1 MREIHINKKIKKGL
15 GIALMLCLS
24 LFLVTGCMS
33 GRGAENKT
41 TTPHMTTMPEMPN
54 EGKADEKKLVIS
66 TTTSLSDTGL
76 LEKLATLFEAESGIK
91 IDILAQGSGQAM
103 ATARAG
109 DADLVL
115 AHSQEEEEKFMTDGI
130 GGKRTSFMH
139 NYFVIVGP
147 TDDPAK
153 IKTAANATSA
163 FKMIHDNNAVF
174 VSRGD
179 NSGTNVKEEI
189 LWANSDIKKDER
201 AKRETYLSVGK
212 GMSDTLLFA
221 NEKKAYT
228 LTDLATYLTLR
239 DKLPNLE
246 ILNSEGEDLL
256 NIYSIILLN
265 SEKFPRRNHI
275 GAQKFYDFLM
285 KDSTK
290 QVIADFGKEKHGQ
303 PLFFVGLPE
312 SNK

>member
-1 MREIHINKKIKKGL
+1 MREINLKEIHLNKKIKKGL
-15 GIALMLCLS
+15 SIMLMLCLS

-41 TTPHMTTMPEMPN
+41 STPTTVPEST
-54 EGKADEKKLVIS
+54 KADEKKLVIS

-109 DADLVL
+109 DADMIL
-115 AHSQEEEEKFMTDGI
+115 AHSQDEEEKFMTDGI
-130 GGKRTSFMH
+130 GSRRTSFMH

-147 TDDPAK
+147 ADDPAK
-153 IKTAANATSA
+153 IKTAANATAA
-163 FKMIHDNNAVF
+163 FKMIHDSNAVF

-189 LWANSDIKKDER
+189 LWSNSDIKKEER
-201 AKRETYLSVGK
+201 TKRETYLSVGK

-228 LTDLATYLTLR
+228 LTDLATYLTLK
-239 DKLPNLE
+239 DKLPNLQ
-246 ILNSEGEDLL
+246 ILNSQGEDLL
-256 NIYSIILLN
+256 NIYSVILLN
-265 SEKFPRRNHI
+265 SEKFPKRNNI

-290 QVIADFGKEKHGQ
+290 QVIADFGKEQYGQ

-312 SNK
+312 ANK